1 MSKWVLCYSY
11 STHCNHE
18 QAWRCPCWCCARSN
32 ARRRGCVGRTLVRR
46 ANRGERARRRTARD
60 GNRRNLYPD
69 ELFGSPT
76 GSPASADRLHE
87 EPGPSPAALG
97 VCSRSS
103 SGLKHPIESGVQL
116 QLPKNALAHAAT
128 ATWEPLPRFQVLG
141 SACKRRS
148 ALERRFLRQKR

>member
-1 MSKWVLCYSY
+1 M
-11 STHCNHE
+11 
-18 QAWRCPCWCCARSN
+18 
-32 ARRRGCVGRTLVRR
+32 CVCE
-46 ANRGERARRRTARD
+46 GERGPDARALSIGLTAPNELGVELRD

-116 QLPKNALAHAAT
+116 QLPKRTRACGDRNMGASAT
-128 ATWEPLPRFQVLG
+128 LP
-141 SACKRRS
+141 SA
-148 ALERRFLRQKR
+148 RQRLQASIGA